1 MKFSHTLRTVRVAA
15 LMTALL
21 LFGGVATTAQAQQA
35 AVQTADT
42 QAELTPESTLELL
55 KAGNERFVDGEM
67 MNRNYM
73 EQVEA
78 TADGQH
84 PFAVVLSC
92 IDSRVPP
99 ELVFDQGVGDIF
111 TARVAGN
118 FVNTDILG
126 SMEFATAVAGS
137 KLIVVLGHTE
147 CGAVKGACDHVEMG
161 NLTHLLSNIGPAL
174 YATETDGERS
184 SSNREFVHAVTEKN
198 VHNNVQNV
206 LERSSIIQAQVQNGE
221 VMVIGALH
229 NVATGEVTFYDPP
242 EMMEG
247 P

>member
-1 MKFSHTLRTVRVAA
+1 M
-15 LMTALL
+15 MALL
-21 LFGGVATTAQAQQA
+21 LVGSVTLDAQAQQA
-35 AVQTADT
+35 AVQTAET
-42 QAELTPESTLELL
+42 QEEISPERALELL
-55 KAGNERFVDGEM
+55 QAGNERFVNGDM
-67 MNRNYM
+67 MQRDYM
-73 EQVEA
+73 NQVEQTA
-78 TADGQH
+78 TGQY

-147 CGAVKGACDHVEMG
+147 CGAVKGACDNVEMG
-161 NLTHLLSNIGPAL
+161 NLTHTLGNLAPAL
-174 YATETDGERS
+174 YATETDGPRTSE
-184 SSNREFVHAVTEKN
+184 NKEFVHAVTEEN
-198 VHNNVQNV
+198 VHINVANI
-206 LERSSIIQAQVQNGE
+206 LERSRVIRDQVENGN
-221 VMVIGALH
+221 VMVVGALH
-229 NVATGEVTFYDPP
+229 DVATGKVTFFDPP
-242 EMMEG
+242 ERMEG